1 MKIDVLGIEFDNVT
15 ADEAVQRGKRFI
27 SEHRCAY
34 VVTPNPE
41 IVMAAGKDA
50 ELMEAVAGADMVL
63 PDGLGVV
70 YSAKIIGTP
79 LKERVP
85 GIDFASGL
93 MAELAQTGGSVY
105 LFGAKPS
112 VAEKAAENIAAGF
125 PGIVIA
131 GTHDGYFDDDGDIIA
146 DINAKKPDF
155 LMVCL
160 GSPKQELWMR
170 ANAGKLDVGV
180 MTGLGGCLDV
190 FAGNV
195 DRAPESMQKAG
206 LEWLY
211 RLYKEPKRIGR
222 MAKLPGIL
230 IKAAGQRNRGTGHE

>member
-1 MKIDVLGIEFDNVT
+1 
-15 ADEAVQRGKRFI
+15 
-27 SEHRCAY
+27 
-34 VVTPNPE
+34 
-41 IVMAAGKDA
+41 
-50 ELMEAVAGADMVL
+50 
-63 PDGLGVV
+63 
-70 YSAKIIGTP
+70 
-79 LKERVP
+79 
-85 GIDFASGL
+85 
-93 MAELAQTGGSVY
+93 
-105 LFGAKPS
+105 
-112 VAEKAAENIAAGF
+112 
-125 PGIVIA
+125 
-131 GTHDGYFDDDGDIIA
+131 
-146 DINAKKPDF
+146 
-155 LMVCL
+155 MVCL

-195 DRAPESMQKAG
+195 NRAPESMQKAG